1 MKIRRQLVFILAIC
15 SFGVLMMN
23 LLQYQKMLLTFVLS
37 KVTTSSTTT
46 KRHPDAYQNP
56 PPTGPVPW
64 CTKEQKTKISQQ
76 LLFPTDYNLRKMT
89 LGKIQKHGFPRAGWL
104 RCPNPSWLTSYYLE
118 ESVKRVNSTSGS
130 RSDDEDY
137 FLGISVGCNK
147 GHDAIRTARMGMFT
161 PAFDANQWGNAFGNN
176 VTFDDGACKQES
188 SSQATINVGSQ
199 PRTGEMHCI
208 EPMPSTFRELQAA
221 SEQLGLHA
229 KGLLLTHAAIAGISE
244 GTIRFPKATSK
255 NVGVVGVEYIGIDYC
270 KKHSN
275 EFCEEVPVYSL
286 ERYVERFVR
295 KRHHP
300 INILQID
307 VEGWDFDVLFGA
319 SSVLDKTHYLEFEYH
334 IAGSWK
340 NLHLQDAVMLL
351 DGKGFVCYWA
361 AEKRLWRITSCY
373 FEFYNHWH
381 GWSNIACV
389 HSSQS
394 GLYKRMEEL
403 FLETLKMW

>member
-1 MKIRRQLVFILAIC
+1 MKITGRLVFILAIC
-15 SFGVLMMN
+15 ALGTLMIN
-23 LLQYQKMLLTFVLS
+23 LVQHQKMLSTVVPS
-37 KVTTSSTTT
+37 TVTPPSTTT
-46 KRHPDAYQNP
+46 NRHPNAYQNP

-64 CTKEQKTKISQQ
+64 CTKEQRINITKQ
-76 LLFPTDYNLRKMT
+76 LSFPTDYDLKGMALR
-89 LGKIQKHGFPRAGWL
+89 KIQKLKWPRARWL
-104 RCPNPSWLTSYYLE
+104 RCPNPSWLTSYYRE

-161 PAFDANQWGNAFGNN
+161 PEFDANQWGKAFHKNATITRG
-176 VTFDDGACKQES
+176 GCKQEF
-188 SSQATINVGSQ
+188 SSQATINAGSQ
-199 PRTGEMHCI
+199 SRTGEMHCI
-208 EPMPSTFRELQAA
+208 EPMPSTFHQLQAA

-244 GTIRFPKATSK
+244 GTIRFPKASSENMGQE
-255 NVGVVGVEYIGIDYC
+255 NVGIHSCNEYTE
-270 KKHSN
+270 K
-275 EFCEEVPVYSL
+275 CEDVPVYSL

-295 KRHHP
+295 KKHHP

-334 IAGSWK
+334 NTGSWK

-361 AEKRLWRITSCY
+361 AAKRLWRITSCY

-403 FLETLKMW
+403 FLETLKSW